1 MPHPAILYPAGR
13 HPPRCRC
20 RRRCQT
26 RNVDSTRDDEVT
38 QPCGSGDE
46 EEEGDAGVSAP
57 RGQLSTRESEP
68 LLPLDADVTLRS
80 LLAVCTSFQMPKE
93 TSARMAKRTMM
104 MMAMT
109 WFRCTM
115 VAAGPR
121 GRGLCLERRE
131 TGAGALMCLGRGPSG
146 RVVPSREGKP
156 FDWNV
161 PRRDERWV
169 DRDGVATQ
177 RDEAARLSL
186 GDDRRRKTWE
196 ECGMQRG
203 GAACR
208 SGADILVAPPP
219 TLRPQKKGP
228 GRREAGVNKNGKAGL
243 SWGSIGAL
251 APPARPRPK
260 PASSGRRQGQRA
272 PDSTGTAPER
282 LQLPARL
289 PSGAHLPSWRWQG
302 TWGVPGGS
310 RATRALL
317 PNLAHLGVVIGPCV
331 NPLLTTASGNTAS
344 TTSWHIRVR
353 IRQSADRLHLRVPA
367 SSQQPKI
374 VHSHPPLLTAAAYY
388 KASQKESFLLSHAS
402 RFIRGYVK

>member
-1 MPHPAILYPAGR
+1 
-13 HPPRCRC
+13 
-20 RRRCQT
+20 
-26 RNVDSTRDDEVT
+26 
-38 QPCGSGDE
+38 
-46 EEEGDAGVSAP
+46 
-57 RGQLSTRESEP
+57 
-68 LLPLDADVTLRS
+68 
-80 LLAVCTSFQMPKE
+80 
-93 TSARMAKRTMM
+93 
-104 MMAMT
+104 
-109 WFRCTM
+109 
-115 VAAGPR
+115 
-121 GRGLCLERRE
+121 
-131 TGAGALMCLGRGPSG
+131 
-146 RVVPSREGKP
+146 
-156 FDWNV
+156 
-161 PRRDERWV
+161 
-169 DRDGVATQ
+169 
-177 RDEAARLSL
+177 
-186 GDDRRRKTWE
+186 
-196 ECGMQRG
+196 MQRG

-302 TWGVPGGS
+302 TWGVPGGCGS

-353 IRQSADRLHLRVPA
+353 IRQSADRLHLRYIPIITKRCAHCTNLVNYRVPA